1 MQSKTSFCNGTI
13 LKKNLTRFAPLWL
26 LYTLGLLLIS
36 TLMYLEDGQQ
46 FWFASRMGE
55 LIQYSALFNLFY
67 APAVAMLLF
76 GDLYNSK
83 LCYGLHALP
92 MKRLCWYRTHILSGL
107 LFSLIP
113 TAIMCGLAIPL
124 LSGTCVVDGWQI
136 GLWTFLGMNLTY
148 VCFFGIAVVS
158 CLCVGNRFAMIAMYA
173 LFNGGAYV
181 AYFLIDT
188 LYTPMLYGVVTP
200 NTLAQNLTPIANLME
215 AACLELDS
223 WNDLLRQFGRVE
235 DFVANYHL
243 LSEGWLTV
251 SIWAAVG
258 LGAVLLGGWMYK
270 KRQLE
275 CAGDTMATKL
285 LEPVFQI
292 CISICAAAFFS
303 IFVDLFIG
311 SGRFRFDWQYLF
323 LGSGLVVGWFA
334 GRMLIER
341 TVRVFRLKNFLGL
354 VLLAVC
360 LAGTLAATSFDVF
373 GIESWVPRPEN
384 VKSVTFGHSMYRG
397 MSQELTD
404 KADIEE
410 VIRLQ
415 GLALEDR
422 VEESGTHL
430 FLDGQE
436 IDWETREL
444 SGRKEEAE
452 YRYAA
457 GITIHYEMVS
467 GRTITRKYTVWG
479 DGEEADIVNEY
490 LSRWEVVS
498 NAAYYNEIAFETVYT
513 DKELVGDI
521 WLQVDGQPPQDCTRA
536 DIDSLLEA
544 IMADCEARTMTQR
557 SAFHDGHF
565 AYANELG
572 ETVNTRSIWIEFAG
586 KDFKS
591 GSFTVFADS
600 ENTLDWLQQRGL
612 LAYQVCEGTG
622 FDG

>member
-26 LYTLGLLLIS
+26 VYTLGLLLIS
-36 TLMYLEDGQQ
+36 TLMYLEDGQW
-46 FWFASRMGE
+46 FWFGSRMGK
-55 LIQYSALFNLFY
+55 LIPYSALINLFY

-76 GDLYNSK
+76 GDMYNSK
-83 LCYGLHALP
+83 MCYGLHALP
-92 MKRLCWYRTHILSGL
+92 MKRSCWYRTHIVSGI

-113 TAIMCGLAIPL
+113 TAIMCGLAMSL
-124 LSGTCVVDGWQI
+124 LSSSCIVNGWQI

-148 VCFFGIAVVS
+148 LCFFGIAVVS

-188 LYTPMLYGVVTP
+188 IYTPMLYGVVTP
-200 NTLAQNLTPIANLME
+200 STLAMNLTPIANLME
-215 AACLELDS
+215 AACLELDPY
-223 WNDLLRQFGRVE
+223 NDLMRQFGRVE

-243 LSEGWLTV
+243 LSEGWIDV

-258 LGAVLLGGWMYK
+258 FAGVLLGGWMYQ

-292 CISICAAAFFS
+292 CISVCAAAFFS

-341 TVRVFRLKNFLGL
+341 TVRVFRVKNFLGL
-354 VLLAVC
+354 ILLALV
-360 LAGTLAATSFDVF
+360 LAGTLAATNYDVF
-373 GIESWVPRPEN
+373 GIETWVPRADN

-397 MSQELTD
+397 TSEELTD
-404 KADIEE
+404 KADIQE

-415 GLALEDR
+415 QLALEDR
-422 VEESGTHL
+422 VEDSGTHM

-436 IDWETREL
+436 IDWETREA
-444 SGRKEEAE
+444 SGRKDEVE

-457 GITIHYEMVS
+457 EITIDYQMVS
-467 GRTITRKYTVWG
+467 GRTITRKYVVWG
-479 DGEEADIVNEY
+479 DAEEAQIVNEY
-490 LSRWEVVS
+490 LSRWDVVS
-498 NAAYYNEIAFETVYT
+498 KASYYNEMVYETISGQM
-513 DKELVGDI
+513 VGDTWI
-521 WLQVDGQPPQDCTRA
+521 QVDGQYTRDCTRE
-536 DIDSLLEA
+536 DIDSLIEA
-544 IMADCEARTMTQR
+544 LMADCEARTMTQR
-557 SAFHDGHF
+557 AAFHDGHF
-565 AYANELG
+565 EYTNEYG
-572 ETVNTRSIWIEFAG
+572 ELVETRTMWIEFVG
-586 KDFKS
+586 KDYKS

-600 ENTLDWLQQRGL
+600 ENTLDWLQERGL
-612 LAYQVCEGTG
+612 LTYEVCEGVG
-622 FDG
+622 FGG